1 MHTIEF
7 TSKSHDK
14 MIPIPVNYKDW
25 FQKPVKVI
33 LLAIDSSQEEQLF
46 SSEEICLAAAV
57 KWYELG
63 RISQEKAAELAG
75 LSREDFIMKLSSLQV
90 SPFQYTAQDLEEE
103 LRDVS

>member
-1 MHTIEF
+1 MSF
-7 TSKSHDK
+7 
-14 MIPIPVNYKDW
+14 
-25 FQKPVKVI
+25 
-33 LLAIDSSQEEQLF
+33 L
-46 SSEEICLAAAV
+46 SSEEICLAAV